1 MIYKKF
7 NKTKN
12 MTEASA
18 SACLLPTS
26 PGGPGGPIGPCSPG
40 IPSKLCLF
48 VPCTRPASQR
58 RPRNIFQYLKDRNK
72 LIQEGLRMS
81 NSIVWRKEH
90 DKEDEQ
96 WVKKSPSC

>member
-1 MIYKKF
+1 
-7 NKTKN
+7 

-18 SACLLPTS
+18 SACLLPAS
-26 PGGPGGPIGPCSPG
+26 PGGPGGPGGPIGPCSPG
-40 IPSKLCLF
+40 IPRKLCFF
-48 VPCTRPASQR
+48 VPCTRPASQG

-90 DKEDEQ
+90 DKDDEQ
-96 WVKKSPSC
+96 WVKKSPAC